1 MTSQAKGTSP
11 RVGLFGLLGS
21 GNIGNDA
28 STEAVVQY
36 LRTDH
41 PDAVIDAMC
50 MGADRMRERYGIETV
65 PIQWQSAR
73 KLPGGPLG
81 AGLKV
86 LGKVLDIGRTAAWVR
101 RHDAVIIPGMGIM
114 DASLPINPWGVP
126 WSLFLLSAAGR
137 LLRTK
142 VALVSVGATP
152 AKNPVTARL
161 YRSATAN
168 AYYRSFRDEASRA
181 VFLRQGLDTSR
192 DPIYPDLAYSL
203 SFDQDAPVDP
213 LAVGVGVIDYRGG
226 NEDRDR
232 ADEIYASYMAN
243 MKEFVR
249 WLVDSGRSVRLFI
262 GDEQDQHVVD
272 EILADIRQQRPDLAP
287 SRVIGPP
294 VSTFTELTSLI
305 APVATMVAARFHN
318 IVFAVKLGKP
328 TVCVSYSPKIDSL
341 VADVGL
347 ADYTQH
353 IKSLDVEQLKEQFT
367 QLESRRTQ
375 VRDQLRELLPKRSE
389 GACAQL
395 EELGRVLFGSA
406 HFTAQAGRRRQAVRR
421 PAAARRGTGRVPR
434 RSGSRPRC

>member
-1 MTSQAKGTSP
+1 MTSQAKDIGP

-50 MGADRMRERYGIETV
+50 MGADRMRERYGIETM

-73 KLPGGPLG
+73 KLPGGLLG
-81 AGLKV
+81 AALKV

-126 WSLFLLSAAGR
+126 WSLFLLSVTGR

-142 VALVSVGATP
+142 VALVSVGVTP
-152 AKNPVTARL
+152 ARNPVTARL
-161 YRSATAN
+161 YRSAARN

-181 VFLRQGLDTSR
+181 VFTQQGLDASL
-192 DPIYPDLAYSL
+192 DPIYPDLAFSL
-203 SFDQDAPVDP
+203 SFDDDEPVDP
-213 LAVGVGVIDYRGG
+213 FAVGVGVIAYRGG
-226 NEDRDR
+226 NEDRDQ
-232 ADEIYASYMAN
+232 ADEIYASYTAK

-249 WLVDSGRSVRLFI
+249 WLVDSGRSVRMFV

-287 SRVIGPP
+287 FQLIGPP
-294 VSTFTELTSLI
+294 VSTFTEVTSLI
-305 APVATMVAARFHN
+305 APVATVVAARFHN

-328 TVCVSYSPKIDSL
+328 TICVSYSPKIDSL
-341 VADVGL
+341 VWDVGL
-347 ADYTQH
+347 ADYTQD
-353 IKSLDVEQLKEQFT
+353 IKSLDVEQLKEQFA

-375 VRDQLRELLPKRSE
+375 LRDQLRELLPKRSE
-389 GACAQL
+389 GARAQL
-395 EELGRVLFGSA
+395 DELNRVLFGSA
-406 HFTAQAGRRRQAVRR
+406 LPTGRRCAGRRRAHSI
-421 PAAARRGTGRVPR
+421 G
-434 RSGSRPRC
+434 